1 MKCANEIGTH
11 FQFCDQL
18 ITMMNS
24 VSNLYTLKPDR
35 ISRFLA
41 SFGSENHQRQL
52 ELISWLENQIRQEHE
67 ELREKMEE
75 VHELKS
81 IVKYLTDENE
91 SLKIELQL
99 QRDD

>member
-1 MKCANEIGTH
+1 MKCASEIGTH

-24 VSNLYTLKPDR
+24 VSNLYTLNPDR
-35 ISRFLA
+35 ILRFLA
-41 SFGSENHQRQL
+41 GFESGNRQRQL
-52 ELISWLENQIRQEHE
+52 ELIHWLENQIRQEHE
-67 ELREKMEE
+67 ELREKIEE

-81 IVKYLTDENE
+81 IVKYLVDENE

-99 QRDD
+99 QHDD